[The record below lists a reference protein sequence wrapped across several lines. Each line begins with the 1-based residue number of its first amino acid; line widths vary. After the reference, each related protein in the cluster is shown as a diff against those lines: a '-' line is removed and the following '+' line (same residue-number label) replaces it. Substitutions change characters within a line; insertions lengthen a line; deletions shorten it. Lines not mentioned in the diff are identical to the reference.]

1 MPQPTL
7 TTERLILRPLR
18 PADAGPMT
26 LWCGQFRVASMLARV
41 PHPYPPGAAEAY
53 IERVMAGRGGET
65 VWAMDGAPSQGSEFL
80 GVVSLKGQDGDA
92 VRGFGYWVG
101 PPAWGLGY
109 ATEAGAAVVDSAFGD
124 PALGVIETTVYVDN
138 HASRRVLEK
147 LGFRAVGAGEKFCPA
162 RGEVVAEDVLRLTR
176 ADRATRRALESAP

>member
-1 MPQPTL
+1 MTQPTL
-7 TTERLILRPLR
+7 TTRRLSLRPLR

-53 IERVMAGRGGET
+53 IERALAGLAGET
-65 VWAMDGAPSQGSEFL
+65 VWAMDATPSDGPEFL
-80 GVVSLKGQDGDA
+80 GVMALKGAAGDA
-92 VRGFGYWVG
+92 MRGFGYWVG

-109 ATEAGAAVVDSAFGD
+109 ATEAGAAVTDGAFAD
-124 PALGVIETTVYVDN
+124 PALAAIETTVYVDN

-147 LGFRAVGAGEKFCPA
+147 LGFRLIGAGEKFCPA
-162 RGEVVAEDVLRLTR
+162 RGVVVAEDALRLTR
-176 ADRATRRALESAP
+176 ADRAARRAGESAP